1 MTSIATARS
10 HAEANT
16 EDGTTASDENA
27 NIVRRGYHAFNTAD
41 IELLTELVGDDCSW
55 HTPGRTS
62 IAGIR
67 KGRDAVFA
75 QFGRY
80 GGETAGSFKAELQY
94 VLADGD
100 GRVVSVHRNTGQRN
114 GKHLDVMCYIVFEI
128 ENGRVISGKEHFFDL
143 YAWDDFWS

>member
-10 HAEANT
+10 RGESNT
-16 EDGTTASDENA
+16 EERTTASDENA

-41 IELLTELVGDDCSW
+41 IELLTELFDDNCSW
-55 HTPGRTS
+55 HTPGRSS
-62 IAGIR
+62 IAGVR

-94 VLADGD
+94 VLADD
-100 GRVVSVHRNTGQRN
+100 EGRVVGVHRNTAERN
-114 GKHLDVMCYIVFEI
+114 GKRLDVMCCIVFEI
-128 ENGRVISGKEHFFDL
+128 RNGRVISGKEHFFDL
-143 YAWDDFWS
+143 YAWDAFWS